1 LFLEGLREEPF
12 AAFKLNVTSS
22 VAVSTDVAGTIIKQ
36 AEQVGGAEPSTRFDM
51 IAMATHGRGGLRRL
65 VMGSVTEHIL
75 GATSLPL
82 LIVRPKDTKTKGE
95 ESGESAQVEVK
106 EVEIQTWAGLL

>member
-36 AEQVGGAEPSTRFDM
+36 AELE
-51 IAMATHGRGGLRRL
+51 
-65 VMGSVTEHIL
+65 
-75 GATSLPL
+75 SLL
-82 LIVRPKDTKTKGE
+82 
-95 ESGESAQVEVK
+95 
-106 EVEIQTWAGLL
+106 AGT